1 METAGTA
8 SDMNGNGPEEEPAP
22 GKLQGVQAASVKIIV
37 RDVKLPDLETQTTRQ
52 TTLEKVRKS

>member
-8 SDMNGNGPEEEPAP
+8 SDMNGNGPEEETAS